1 MSLIKLFQ
9 GLDKTVLRT
18 QCLVQSEYCQVW
30 IKQSL
35 LMTDGL
41 SLLSQLL
48 VEWSRACHLHLQV
61 LSPSLENVNASNIFV
76 SLIGKAPLSARSL
89 EMQSLA
95 SVQFSSV
102 TQSCPNLCDLMNRST
117 PGLPVHHQL
126 PEFTQIHVNQV
137 GDAI

>member
-18 QCLVQSEYCQVW
+18 QCLVQSEYRQVW

-35 LMTDGL
+35 LRTDGL

-61 LSPSLENVNASNIFV
+61 LSPSLVFAAGAK
-76 SLIGKAPLSARSL
+76 LK
-89 EMQSLA
+89 
-95 SVQFSSV
+95 
-102 TQSCPNLCDLMNRST
+102 
-117 PGLPVHHQL
+117 LPVALKKQTN
-126 PEFTQIHVNQV
+126 P
-137 GDAI
+137 GG

>member
-18 QCLVQSEYCQVW
+18 QCLVQSEYRQVW

-48 VEWSRACHLHLQV
+48 VEGSRACHLHLQV

-89 EMQSLA
+89 GNAVFSIG
-95 SVQFSSV
+95 SIQFSHSV
-102 TQSCPNLCDLMNRST
+102 VSESLRPHELQHARPPCPSPTPGVHSNSCPSSW
-117 PGLPVHHQL
+117 
-126 PEFTQIHVNQV
+126 
-137 GDAI
+137 